1 MQIIRVLYKLT
12 LLPSKMAEG
21 AKEDVHWCKGTAF
34 LFSFYSFKG
43 RNQIRLELLS

>member
-1 MQIIRVLYKLT
+1 MQIIHVLYKLT